1 MIEVIKTAEQLFMA
15 VLQNSYSGNFVKDP
29 SWSPPYDSIA
39 TKEDFTSVLLGIS
52 QNFYNSYFVYS

>member
-1 MIEVIKTAEQLFMA
+1 MA

-39 TKEDFTSVLLGIS
+39 TKEDFTTCVLLEIS